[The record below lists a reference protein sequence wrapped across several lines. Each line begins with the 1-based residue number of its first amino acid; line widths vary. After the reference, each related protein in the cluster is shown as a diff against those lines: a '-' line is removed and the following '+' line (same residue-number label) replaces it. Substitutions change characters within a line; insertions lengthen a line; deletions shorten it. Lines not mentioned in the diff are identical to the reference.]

1 MKRRYIWPI
10 IILFLVLAT
19 CALLYWHHG
28 SWRQVAGQEV
38 SVLDTDGDEAKI
50 KEILRQRT
58 REQQQENQRL
68 MTSFKAS
75 LEEKGKGSFLL
86 AEKNI
91 RPFVEEVTS
100 FDFSGRLFVCMAED
114 YLRDTNT
121 AMELLS
127 PVLMKHIILPCEQGA
142 GEIEA
147 SVNDFLLKLQESD
160 TQFKAGLTDY
170 MKLNNIQGMEHRPHL
185 EKFLGAN
192 TKLAEK
198 VEKYAQE
205 KIMAAIGTA
214 MEVVFLKSTYE
225 CIRKVTMPVVLRLAT
240 SWAIGGASS
249 AADGPLLVGDII
261 GAVIAV
267 GGTAWTAYDVYQV
280 SSVLPA
286 ELGHEVSKLE
296 ETYRKEIKKV
306 AIACAEEALEQ
317 CERDCEDF
325 LLSLK

>member
-19 CALLYWHHG
+19 CALLYWPHG
-28 SWRQVAGQEV
+28 SWRSGAGQEV
-38 SVLDTDGDEAKI
+38 SVPEIEGDEAKI
-50 KEILRQRT
+50 KAILRQRT

-68 MTSFKAS
+68 MEDFKAS
-75 LEEKGKGSFLL
+75 LEEKGKRRFQL
-86 AEKNI
+86 AAKNI
-91 RPFVEEVTS
+91 RPFVEQVTS
-100 FDFSGRLFVCMAED
+100 LDFSGRLFVCMAED

-147 SVNDFLLKLQESD
+147 SVNEFLLKLQERD
-160 TQFKAGLTDY
+160 MQFKAGLTDY
-170 MKLNNIQGMEHRPHL
+170 MKLNNIQGMEHRPNL
-185 EKFLGAN
+185 ENFLGAN
-192 TKLAEK
+192 TKLAAK

-214 MEVVFLKSTYE
+214 MEVMFLKGTYE
-225 CIRKVTMPVVLRLAT
+225 CIRKVTMPVVMRLAT

-280 SSVLPA
+280 SSVLPV
-286 ELGHEVSKLE
+286 ELEREVGRLE
-296 ETYRKEIKKV
+296 EAYRKEIKAA
-306 AIACAEEALEQ
+306 AIAHAEEALEQ
-317 CERDCEDF
+317 CEKDCEDF
-325 LLSLK
+325 LLSLE